1 MTRLGLAALLMC
13 SAVAHAQE
21 SVDSDSTL
29 VGPQITPNRAEYVR
43 LAQELEKLAAR
54 NAWVGVERTFLAMEA
69 TGVPL
74 DFDPLLS
81 GAHAARDNGDAA
93 AVKDRLERAAKIK
106 EQKDVFDWMWELD
119 THYGKVFLACD
130 DVKKKSKRV
139 TLEASAM
146 PFDPSQAKAVN
157 WAINTVEE
165 TCFFEGL
172 LPGGDYHFGAAEFTV
187 KPRLETVR
195 LDLRTTVK

>member
-1 MTRLGLAALLMC
+1 MTRLGLAALLMF

-21 SVDSDSTL
+21 PDDSEPSM
-29 VGPQITPNRAEYVR
+29 VGPQMTPNRAEYVR

-54 NAWVGVERTFLAMEA
+54 NAWVGVERTLLAMEV

-74 DFDPLLS
+74 DFASLLA
-81 GAHAARDNGDAA
+81 GAHAARDKGDAA
-93 AVKDRLERAAKIK
+93 AVRARLERASKIK
-106 EQKDVFDWMWELD
+106 EQKDVLEWMWEMD
-119 THYGKVFLACD
+119 TYYGKVFLTCD
-130 DVKKKSKRV
+130 DVKKQSKRA
-139 TLEASAM
+139 TLETSAM
-146 PFDPSQAKAVN
+146 PFDPSQANAVRF
-157 WAINTVEE
+157 AINVVDE

-172 LPGGDYHFGAAEFTV
+172 LPGGDYRFGVQEFTV